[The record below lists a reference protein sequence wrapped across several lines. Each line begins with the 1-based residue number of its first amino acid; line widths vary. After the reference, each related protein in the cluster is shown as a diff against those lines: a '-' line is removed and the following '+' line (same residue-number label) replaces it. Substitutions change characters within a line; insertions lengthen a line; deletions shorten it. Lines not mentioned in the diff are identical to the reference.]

1 MATTDRI
8 ANDPL
13 EAEEEEEYASAV
25 EKFCS
30 QVFAERILT
39 SHARLTILVAWV
51 AVLITAIYGIK

>member
-8 ANDPL
+8 GNDPL
-13 EAEEEEEYASAV
+13 EVEQQEEYVSAV

-39 SHARLTILVAWV
+39 SHARMTIIVAWI
-51 AVLITAIYGIK
+51 AALITAIYGI